1 MTTKNMAIL
10 TVTPEAFRHL
20 LQLPDDVEVVRVE
33 MAPGQRGTL
42 HVMVEGVGWPTG
54 EGGHVCPTIGVML
67 DGRID
72 WGFPESVVVSG

>member
-1 MTTKNMAIL
+1 MTVKNMAIL

-42 HVMVEGVGWPTG
+42 HAMVEGIGWPTP
-54 EGGHVCPTIGVML
+54 EGGQVYATYGRTV

-72 WGFPESVVVSG
+72 WGFPPPAAE